1 MPVDGVVQKSNRCE
15 DRDRRVPAP
24 VQRDPTSFESQA
36 TDPGGIQTTTV
47 INQQPGKGH
56 LLSYQWTEESRQVSW
71 AEAKGSYHGLQIGC
85 GDTEIGSTMEVEH
98 VSVRLPPRMDNATML
113 EYTARSMTGDL
124 AELTRII
131 RDIRIALLTTVGR
144 EGQFHTRPVQTL
156 KVEADATLW
165 FFTDWTSPKVTE
177 LHHDVRVS
185 LGYADL
191 AKNVYVA
198 LSGEGSLVR
207 DPQKAKEL
215 WSIEQRAYYPK
226 GPDDERLAP
235 LRVPILHAE
244 YWIAPG
250 RTSYIIAAARA
261 GVTGIPAGVIGEDHK
276 VK

>member
-1 MPVDGVVQKSNRCE
+1 
-15 DRDRRVPAP
+15 
-24 VQRDPTSFESQA
+24 
-36 TDPGGIQTTTV
+36 
-47 INQQPGKGH
+47 
-56 LLSYQWTEESRQVSW
+56 
-71 AEAKGSYHGLQIGC
+71 
-85 GDTEIGSTMEVEH
+85 MEVEH
-98 VSVRLPPRMDNATML
+98 VSVTSAPRVDNATML
-113 EYTARSMTGDL
+113 EYTARSMAGDL

-131 RDIRIALLTTVGR
+131 RDIRVALLTTVGR

-198 LSGEGSLVR
+198 LSGEGSLFR

-226 GPDDERLAP
+226 GPDDERLAL
-235 LRVPILHAE
+235 LRVAILHAE

>member
-1 MPVDGVVQKSNRCE
+1 M
-15 DRDRRVPAP
+15 
-24 VQRDPTSFESQA
+24 
-36 TDPGGIQTTTV
+36 
-47 INQQPGKGH
+47 
-56 LLSYQWTEESRQVSW
+56 
-71 AEAKGSYHGLQIGC
+71 KGSHGIS
-85 GDTEIGSTMEVEH
+85 DIF
-98 VSVRLPPRMDNATML
+98 VSYAAN
-113 EYTARSMTGDL
+113 TARPLSGDL

-131 RDIRIALLTTVGR
+131 REIRIALLTTVGR

-156 KVEADATLW
+156 KVEDDATLW

-185 LGYADL
+185 LGYADP

-207 DPQKAKEL
+207 DPKKAKEL

-226 GPDDERLAP
+226 GPDDERLAV
-235 LRVPILHAE
+235 LRVATLHAE

-250 RTSYIIAAARA
+250 RASYLIAAVRA
-261 GVTGIPAGVIGEDHK
+261 GVTGTPAGVVGEDHK